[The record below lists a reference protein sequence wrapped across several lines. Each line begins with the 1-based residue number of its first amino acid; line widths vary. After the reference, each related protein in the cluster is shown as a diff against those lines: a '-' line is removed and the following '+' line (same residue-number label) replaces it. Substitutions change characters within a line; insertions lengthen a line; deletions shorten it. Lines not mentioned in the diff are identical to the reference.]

1 MSQPANPSTPQPSKQ
16 PASSRQTLEGDNTGN
31 IIGNIHAGG
40 DVYIN
45 TSLPKASP
53 QPVPPKLPANAKIFI
68 SYKRGVTPDETLAL
82 ELYDALKDNHTVFID
97 RAMVVGTR
105 WVAQIQKEIFQAHVL
120 IVLLSE
126 HSVQSQMVKEEIEQ
140 ALKSADERQGFPVIL
155 PIRVAHRIPFP
166 YPLSEYL
173 DPLHWAFWDSPED
186 TSRLVQELT
195 SAIAG
200 EPLPVDTEAAKQKLL
215 HQAPGITMPPPEPMA
230 QPPVEQTAFSLPL
243 ELPEGTMDAE
253 SQFYIQR
260 AEDAKALSTIAQQGG
275 VTITIK
281 GPRQMGKS
289 SLLIRT
295 MAAARELDKRTV
307 FLDFQLFGKAV
318 LADENLFYRRF
329 CEYLTRK
336 LRLKSQVAEWWQEQ
350 GDSSNPFC
358 CTDYVQYYL
367 LEELAEPLVL
377 AMDEVES
384 LFSAEFRSDFFSML
398 RAWHNARAHE
408 PIWKQL
414 DLVLVTSTE
423 PYQLIQDLDKSPFNV
438 GEVLDLENF
447 SPAAVAELNRR
458 HGSPLTETEVQT
470 LMEWLHGHPYL
481 VRKALYLVASGQMS
495 AANLFARATDD
506 RGPFGDHLR
515 YHLFRM
521 HDKPNLVKGMLQ
533 AIRRQTCTDKNVFWR
548 LRGAGLLRESGK
560 LVFPRCKLYADYFK
574 EHLRE

>member
-1 MSQPANPSTPQPSKQ
+1 MSQPANLSTPQPSKQ

-45 TSLPKASP
+45 TSLPKTSP

-68 SYKRGVTPDETLAL
+68 SYKRGVTPDEPLAL

-126 HSVQSQMVKEEIEQ
+126 HSMQSQMVKEEIEQ

-166 YPLSEYL
+166 YPLNEYL

-260 AEDAKALSTIAQQGG
+260 AEDAIALATIQRQG

-281 GPRQMGKS
+281 GPRQVGKS

-295 MAAARELDKRTV
+295 IATAEEHRKRAV
-307 FLDFQLFGKAV
+307 FLDFQLFDKAA
-318 LADENLFYRRF
+318 LSDGNIFYQRF
-329 CEYLTRK
+329 CEYLTSE
-336 LRLKSQVAEWWQEQ
+336 LDLDNQVEDWWQER
-350 GDSSNPFC
+350 GKRGNSLC
-358 CTDYVQYYL
+358 CTQYVEHCL
-367 LEELAEPLVL
+367 LKELGEPLVL
-377 AMDEVES
+377 AMDEVET
-384 LFSAEFRSDFFSML
+384 LFVAGFSSDFFSML
-398 RAWHNARAHE
+398 RSWHNLRARKS
-408 PIWKQL
+408 IWKKL

-423 PYQLIQDLDKSPFNV
+423 PYQLIQDLNQSPFNV
-438 GEVLDLENF
+438 GQVLDLNDF
-447 SPAAVAELNRR
+447 SLEAVAELNQR
-458 HGSPLTETEVQT
+458 HGNPLTNTELQT
-470 LMEWLHGHPYL
+470 LMGWVNGHPYL
-481 VRKALYLVASGQMS
+481 VRKALYLVSSGQMQ
-495 AANLFARATDD
+495 AKEIFARAIDD

-521 HDKPNLVKGMLQ
+521 HDKPHLVKGMLQ
-533 AIRRQTCTDKNVFWR
+533 VIRRQACPDEDIFFR
-548 LRGAGLLRESGK
+548 LRGAGLIARDGGK
-560 LVFPRCKLYADYFK
+560 AVPRCKLYGEYFK